1 MNVPMRLY
9 SQIYPYLSAEAK
21 EHVQMLVDRG
31 MDRDLA
37 MQLVEMVMEEE
48 EFYDL

>member
-1 MNVPMRLY
+1 MNLPLRLY

-21 EHVQMLVDRG
+21 GLVQLLVDRG

-37 MQLVEMVMEEE
+37 MQLVELVMKEE